1 MDTFFIYI
9 LFIISLLKIFL
20 IYSMDCLGTTAI
32 SYGITDIFIGITLKY
47 LGITHSETKWYKIG
61 TGIKK

>member
-1 MDTFFIYI
+1 MYPNGYIFCFYI
-9 LFIISLLKIFL
+9 LLIISSADIFL
-20 IYSMDCLGTTAI
+20 IYSMSCLD
-32 SYGITDIFIGITLKY
+32 ITDISYGITLKY

>member
-1 MDTFFIYI
+1 
-9 LFIISLLKIFL
+9 
-20 IYSMDCLGTTAI
+20 MDCLGTTAI